1 MPGVM
6 EERKNVPFTLV
17 KRKTDESLEKILCNL
32 LKTQNIHGKDGKS
45 ACKPFLLCG
54 MLTLWKLLLPSETG
68 RARAEHSRERMGLVA
83 QTTKRALEASLKK
96 LLVQKPL
103 NKITIN
109 DITEDCGVNRMTF
122 YYHFKDIYDLVDW
135 IMVEDAQQA
144 MEGRKDIDDWDKA
157 FLDVLLKIQENKL
170 LVLNVYRSISQEQVE
185 QYLYKIV
192 DPLLHEFVDKETQDI
207 SIQDEDKQFVI
218 DFFKYALVGMV
229 LEWIRKD
236 MKTDPVLLTQRLNKL
251 LHGGITLLKFQA
263 GGGTVV
269 LPKD

>member
-1 MPGVM
+1 
-6 EERKNVPFTLV
+6 
-17 KRKTDESLEKILCNL
+17 
-32 LKTQNIHGKDGKS
+32 
-45 ACKPFLLCG
+45 
-54 MLTLWKLLLPSETG
+54 
-68 RARAEHSRERMGLVA
+68 
-83 QTTKRALEASLKK
+83 
-96 LLVQKPL
+96 
-103 NKITIN
+103 
-109 DITEDCGVNRMTF
+109 MTF

-135 IMVEDAQQA
+135 IMVEDARQA

-229 LEWIRKD
+229 
-236 MKTDPVLLTQRLNKL
+236 RLNKL
-251 LHGGITLLKFQA
+251 LHGGIRRTLLKFQA
-263 GGGTVV
+263 GGGTVA